1 MSAMIR
7 NDAEKEWMLPLL
19 EIRNLIDFRKHG
31 AAKGEGEE
39 ERADRD
45 MRDYRRMNGSVQ
57 LFFDRVIPGPY
68 LKKYREMFLER
79 VLLAQEAIRKAAP
92 PGLGN
97 FELLTLAE
105 LKEIR
110 RIWVIDKHEIED
122 TLPGIYQKCTGRVFP
137 SKSVDDSITIGSAEM
152 SVLKDV
158 CGESDADYEM
168 TRALVSMA
176 AQGRTG
182 QRRAKL
188 HDDLTKCFKRYL
200 HGTEDQAL
208 TYVKSVELER
218 SKINTPKP
226 GAEEGLK

>member
-1 MSAMIR
+1 
-7 NDAEKEWMLPLL
+7 
-19 EIRNLIDFRKHG
+19 
-31 AAKGEGEE
+31 
-39 ERADRD
+39 
-45 MRDYRRMNGSVQ
+45 MNGSVQ

-68 LKKYREMFLER
+68 LKKYREMFLEK

-92 PGLGN
+92 AGLDN
-97 FELLTLAE
+97 FELLTLPE

-122 TLPGIYQKCTGRVFP
+122 TLPAIYQKCTGRVFP
-137 SKSVDDSITIGSAEM
+137 AKSVDDSITIGSAEM

-158 CGESDADYEM
+158 CGESDTDYEM

-188 HDDLTKCFKRYL
+188 HDDLTRCFKRYL
-200 HGTEDQAL
+200 HGTEDEAL
-208 TYVKSVELER
+208 TYIKGVESER
-218 SKINTPKP
+218 AIINPPKAGP
-226 GAEEGLK
+226 VEEQK